1 MSTIRTLS
9 AALLMAVS
17 STTAF
22 AQDELKHENLG
33 SGANSSADEL
43 KPIISADGKTLYM
56 IRNGHAQ
63 NLSTEDIWYSQ
74 LQADGTWGKAIHP
87 GSPLNQGNITSVC
100 NVSPDGNT
108 LIIKG
113 AYVDDEYEGSGY
125 SIVKKNKKGNW
136 GDPKKLDIKNYKK
149 YSDAASCMGAY
160 FCQDGK
166 TMLFYLC
173 DEADGGMANIYVS
186 HLVEKEKWRKGQSL
200 KDIGKFFNKAMNNN
214 TWTEPEKIGNLNT
227 KEYHETYCF
236 LAPDGVTLY
245 FASNRPGGQG
255 DLDLWMAKRLD
266 DTWKSWSEPVN
277 LGPKV
282 NSKGRDA
289 YYCLDAKAEYAYI
302 VSDHNSLGGD
312 DIVKIKLAD
321 DIKPNPVVLIT
332 GKVYNAKT
340 KEPIGAGI
348 EYENLV
354 DGKNVGYANSNPVT
368 GEYQIVLPYGKNYGF
383 QGSAEKFIPVSDN
396 MDLTNIAT
404 YQEIKR
410 DLYLVPL
417 EVGSTIRLNNIFFD
431 FGKATLR
438 PESYPELDRL
448 VTYMADNKGMVI
460 ELSGHT
466 DNVGSDD
473 ANLKLSDD
481 RAKAVTEYIVAQGIA
496 ADRIKAIGYGETK
509 PIGTNDTDEGK
520 QLNRRVEFTIL
531 KN

>member
-1 MSTIRTLS
+1 MNLFKTLTLS
-9 AALLMAVS
+9 LSLSLATYPAN
-17 STTAF
+17 
-22 AQDELKHENLG
+22 AQETLKHENLG
-33 SGANSSADEL
+33 SGANSTADEL

-63 NLSTEDIWYSQ
+63 NMATEDIWYST
-74 LQADGTWGKAIHP
+74 LNTDGTWSKAMHP
-87 GSPLNQGNITSVC
+87 PSPLNQGKNTSVC

-108 LIIKG
+108 LIVKG
-113 AYVDDEYEGSGY
+113 AYVDDEYEGAGY
-125 SIVKKNKKGNW
+125 SIIKKNKKGNW

-160 FCQDGK
+160 YCSDGK
-166 TMLFYLC
+166 TILIYLC
-173 DEADGGMANIYVS
+173 DENEGGKANIYVS
-186 HLVEKEKWRKGQSL
+186 HLVEKEKWSKGKSL
-200 KDIGKFFNKAMNNN
+200 KDFGKFLSKAVNNN

-227 KEYHETYCF
+227 KEYSETYCF
-236 LAPDGVTLY
+236 LSSDGVTLY
-245 FASNRPGGQG
+245 FASDRPGGQG

-266 DTWKSWSEPVN
+266 ETWKNWSTPVN

-289 YYCLDAKAEYAYI
+289 YYCVDAKAEYAYI

-312 DIVKIKLAD
+312 DIVKIKLTEE
-321 DIKPNPVVLIT
+321 IKPNPVVLIS
-332 GKVYNAKT
+332 GKVYNSKT

-354 DGKNVGYANSNPVT
+354 DGKNAGYANSNSVT
-368 GEYQIVLPYGKNYGF
+368 GEYKIVLPYGKNYGF
-383 QGSAEKFIPVSDN
+383 QGSADKFIPVSDN
-396 MDLTNIAT
+396 LDLTNVAA
-404 YQEIKR
+404 YQEITR

-438 PESYPELDRL
+438 PESFPELDRL
-448 VTYMADNKGMVI
+448 VSYMADNKGMEI

-466 DNVGSDD
+466 DNVGSAD
-473 ANLKLSDD
+473 ANLKLSDE
-481 RAKAVTEYIVAQGIA
+481 RAKAVTEYIVAQGIKA
-496 ADRIKAIGYGETK
+496 ERIKALGYGETK
-509 PIGTNDTDEGK
+509 PVASNDNDEGK